1 MINAIAERYG
11 LSLARTGSDRTIKL
25 SDVIKQ
31 LVNDHFCHTSC
42 LSLLERYRIIRDYA
56 EIDVD
61 ATNPAKSYQ
70 RIVDATL
77 KIDSVGLVLVSH
89 YASQDRVTLVSAYHS
104 SSFSELQRSI
114 FNELRQDDAR
124 LDEFLEEIDGVYD
137 VNQIDL
143 AN

>member
-1 MINAIAERYG
+1 MINAIAERHG
-11 LSLARTGSDRTIKL
+11 LALARTGSDRAIKL
-25 SDVIKQ
+25 SEVIKQ

-42 LSLLERYRIIRDYA
+42 LSLLKRYRIIRDYA

-61 ATNPAKSYQ
+61 AVNQAKSYQ
-70 RIVDATL
+70 RVVDAAL

-89 YASQDRVTLVSAYHS
+89 YTSQDRVTLVSAYHS

-114 FNELRQDDAR
+114 FNELRQDDAY
-124 LDEFLEEIDGVYD
+124 LEEFLEEIDGIYD
-137 VNQIDL
+137 IDQIDV